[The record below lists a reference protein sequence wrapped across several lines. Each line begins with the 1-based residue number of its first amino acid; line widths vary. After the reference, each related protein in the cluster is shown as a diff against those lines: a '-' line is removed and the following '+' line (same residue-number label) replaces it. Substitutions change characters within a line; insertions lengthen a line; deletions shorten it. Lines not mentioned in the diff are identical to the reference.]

1 MRKLLVSD
9 RQRLASITS
18 NIWFEFC
25 LDKQK
30 SDYEFKK
37 LMFTFDKIT
46 GGTLS
51 KMKFLLDVKKLLQ
64 EKNEMEKIA
73 NENQ

>member
-1 MRKLLVSD
+1 MRKILVSD
-9 RQRLASITS
+9 REKLASLTS
-18 NIWFEFC
+18 NIWFDFC

-64 EKNEMEKIA
+64 EKNEMELSKC
-73 NENQ
+73 E